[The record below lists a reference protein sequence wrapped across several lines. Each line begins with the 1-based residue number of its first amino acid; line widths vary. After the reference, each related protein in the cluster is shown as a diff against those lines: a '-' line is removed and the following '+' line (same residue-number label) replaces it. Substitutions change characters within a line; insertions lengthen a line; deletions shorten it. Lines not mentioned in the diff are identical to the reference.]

1 MRRALA
7 VAVLLWAA
15 APLAAQSLPEAA
27 DKQKKERKGQAKVY
41 TDDDLRKAGARTATP
56 PEIGAP
62 ADAAKAEPA
71 AAATKP
77 KADEKTDDQLRAEK
91 KADLEKKF
99 QEQQAIIVQVRK
111 AMDDAQR
118 ELSDLSNYTM
128 GPRRA
133 ALAKVV
139 DDGNAAIAKA
149 NAAIA
154 DVEEQARRAGVSVSR

>member
-7 VAVLLWAA
+7 VAVVLCAA
-15 APLAAQSLPEAA
+15 VPLSAQSLTEAA
-27 DKQKKERKGQAKVY
+27 EKQKKERKGQPKVY
-41 TDDDLRKAGARTATP
+41 TEDDLRKAGARVATP
-56 PEIGAP
+56 PEIAP
-62 ADAAKAEPA
+62 AGDPAKPEPA
-71 AAATKP
+71 AAAAKP

-91 KADLEKKF
+91 KAELEKKI

-111 AMDDAQR
+111 AMADAQR
-118 ELSDLSNYTM
+118 ELGDITNYTM

-133 ALAKVV
+133 ALMKVL
-139 DDGNAAIAKA
+139 DDGNAEIAKA